1 MRVIISPLKT
11 SREFQQGVPQDDPVT
26 LVAVPAKACST

>member
-11 SREFQQGVPQDDPVT
+11 SREFQQGAPQDEPVT
-26 LVAVPAKACST
+26 LVATHAKA